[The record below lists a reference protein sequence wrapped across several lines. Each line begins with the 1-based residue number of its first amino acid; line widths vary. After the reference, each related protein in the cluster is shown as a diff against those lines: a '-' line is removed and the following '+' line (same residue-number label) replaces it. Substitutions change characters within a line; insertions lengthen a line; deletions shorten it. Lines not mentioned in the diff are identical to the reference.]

1 MGARH
6 SYQCRH
12 QRWAWN
18 ANAAAAATKNP
29 ACKHRSLS
37 TPLLL
42 GDCATRHCQGPVI
55 HGQIPQENTQRT
67 TGCCNVML
75 ASAATGLPSIPP
87 SHSLSEP
94 EPLNQPLLSPPP
106 VWVKNRRQRGT
117 YMQRRG
123 QNQSWT
129 LGVMLAKKRKGN
141 LSMKPQEQ
149 QIKSPQSTWCTLH
162 LWNTWINNKS
172 FQNWGSRLW
181 EQL

>member
-1 MGARH
+1 MLLLQPPRILHASTGHYPHLSSWETVQPATARVLWSTDKFPRRTH
-6 SYQCRH
+6 SAQQAVAMSC
-12 QRWAWN
+12 W
-18 ANAAAAATKNP
+18 
-29 ACKHRSLS
+29 
-37 TPLLL
+37 PLL
-42 GDCATRHCQGPVI
+42 
-55 HGQIPQENTQRT
+55 PQA
-67 TGCCNVML
+67 CP
-75 ASAATGLPSIPP
+75 AFLPPT
-87 SHSLSEP
+87 SLSEP